1 MPAGARLREWGA
13 KFLFSRHADAPIVP
27 YSSPPCARERFA
39 APASPPEFLR
49 GSSLAPP
56 CAGLLARPKGR
67 CAAWL
72 EEKKNL
78 AWREAAPPFSSAGP
92 AAFPPIE
99 GWPLGSAIYNS
110 LYAEGEASTSCW
122 EPCWTAIEVN
132 RRRIEFLRTLFA
144 GTPPTSADTPR
155 KIEAPQGLKV
165 FAGLPERNF
174 WLPKTDL
181 NRQPSD

>member
-1 MPAGARLREWGA
+1 MA
-13 KFLFSRHADAPIVP
+13 HQ
-27 YSSPPCARERFA
+27 
-39 APASPPEFLR
+39 
-49 GSSLAPP
+49 
-56 CAGLLARPKGR
+56 
-67 CAAWL
+67 
-72 EEKKNL
+72 
-78 AWREAAPPFSSAGP
+78 
-92 AAFPPIE
+92 
-99 GWPLGSAIYNS
+99 WPLGSAIYNS